1 MSPSSFDDTFETL
14 KHRVLV
20 IGGAAG
26 ATWGCSAAL
35 GLLLASMWL
44 DLVWDLSAA
53 ARLIAVLAAVI
64 AGLTLLTS
72 FVARAI
78 RRAQDAVLARQL
90 DETGE
95 TGGEI
100 VSGFEL
106 QTTSGSATA
115 VIGLTHALAEL
126 AVVKAARC
134 ASQIPPALVAPSRPV
149 RRAATSFAALSL
161 GLVLI
166 AMSAPRLAG
175 TEWLR
180 FADPFG
186 DHPPFSQ
193 TELRVEPGDAKVR
206 YGDGLDVFV
215 TTSGPPVDELE
226 LVLRTGDSKTKL
238 HEEALPMFPD
248 SPGRWRASVATVTTP
263 GQYFVRAR
271 TTRSHRFRL
280 NVITVP
286 QLEEAQFRV
295 TPPAYTRDAPYEGP
309 LPQGGLSA
317 LAGATVEVRARSNRP
332 LSGGA
337 LEIVSGEQRETVKL
351 EPVNAVAALAKVRAN
366 DEAARVLA
374 NAATS
379 GVEVESVTSH
389 EVLGSW
395 TIARPGTFQLKVTD
409 VAGQESRDSFTGTIN
424 VLKDQVPFVRLLEP
438 APQSL
443 ATPSITLPVVI
454 AAEDDYGITKLQL
467 FRSLNDSRPMPM
479 SLPTTSPPSRRHEE
493 QTPLP
498 LSAYGLLP
506 GDVIKLFARVEDN
519 DPAGA
524 KGSESP
530 VAVIQIISDEEL
542 QQMIR
547 TREGVDVLLSKYQQ
561 AQRRLE
567 ALQEEIEQL
576 KTQLEKRDADG
587 AISDEE
593 KQSLEKLA
601 ERIAKG
607 AEAVRESAK
616 HTLPYDIDKAL
627 NKELEKLAEQMEQ
640 AAEETKQA
648 ASQPGGKP
656 SAGKAAKKLDEV
668 QKKLAQERKEF
679 KEGVN
684 DPLDQLAQ
692 IYPLLEDQSRFV
704 ELYHRQRDLAER
716 LASLK
721 DRDNP
726 EDPATKARMRE
737 LEEEQR
743 KNHEDLDSLLNDI
756 EAHAS
761 RLPDDDPKLKELA
774 ESSREFV
781 EAVRG
786 SGANQ
791 AMTDAESGLAEFS
804 GTRGHGEAKNA
815 ADILEKFLSRC
826 QGTGK
831 QCEGACDSLKFK
843 PGEGCLG
850 DTLSQM
856 LADAGFKPGGKT
868 GQNGPLG
875 SGGGFSARRSSLNNI
890 GLYGNLPT
898 RGNPTQSKSGG
909 GKQSLSVGGSYRTDA
924 DQVTSSRLD
933 PHGLLK
939 ASGAGE
945 TAVPAR
951 YRSRVEQYFQRIAD
965 ETGK

>member
-1 MSPSSFDDTFETL
+1 MSPNSFDDTFESL
-14 KHRVLV
+14 KHRVLA
-20 IGGAAG
+20 IGGASG
-26 ATWGCSAAL
+26 ATWGCSAAI

-53 ARLIAVLAAVI
+53 ARLMAVIAAVI
-64 AGLTLLTS
+64 AGLTLLAS

-78 RRAQDAVLARQL
+78 RRAQDALLARQL

-106 QTTSGSATA
+106 QAASGSATA
-115 VIGLTHALAEL
+115 EIGLTHALAEL
-126 AVVKAARC
+126 AVVKAARR

-166 AMSAPRLAG
+166 AMFAPRLAG

-206 YGDGLDVFV
+206 YGDGLEVFV

-248 SPGRWRASVATVTTP
+248 SPGRWRASIAAVTTP

-271 TTRSHRFRL
+271 TTRSHRYRL

-286 QLEEAQFRV
+286 QLEEVRFRV

-317 LAGATVEVRARSNRP
+317 LAGAIVEVRARSNRP
-332 LSGGA
+332 LSSGV
-337 LEIVSGEQRETVKL
+337 LEIMPSGSDTLTRRASEEVKEDKTSLARRVSVDQPEIVRL
-351 EPVNAVAALAKVRAN
+351 EPASA
-366 DEAARVLA
+366 D
-374 NAATS
+374 
-379 GVEVESVTSH
+379 GDSH

-395 TIARPGTFQLKVTD
+395 TIARGGTFQLKVTD
-409 VAGQESRDSFTGTIN
+409 VAGQDSRESFTGTIN
-424 VLKDQVPFVRLLEP
+424 LLKDQVPFVRLLEP

-454 AAEDDYGITKLQL
+454 GAEDDYGITKLQL
-467 FRSLNDSRPMPM
+467 YRSLNDSRPMPM

-493 QTPLP
+493 QASLP
-498 LSAYGLLP
+498 LSAYGLRP

-576 KTQLEKRDADG
+576 KKQLEKRDADG
-587 AISDEE
+587 ALSDEE

-601 ERIAKG
+601 ERIAEE
-607 AEAVRESAK
+607 AEAVSESAK

-627 NKELEKLAEQMEQ
+627 NKELEKLAEQMQQ

-668 QKKLAQERKEF
+668 QKKLAQQRKEF

-704 ELYHRQRDLAER
+704 ELYQRQRDLAER

-726 EDPATKARMRE
+726 KDPATKARMRE

-743 KNHEDLDSLLNDI
+743 KTHEDLDSLLNDI
-756 EAHAS
+756 EEHAS
-761 RLPDDDPKLKELA
+761 RLPDDDPKLKKLA
-774 ESSREFV
+774 ESARDFV
-781 EAVRG
+781 EALRA

-791 AMTDAESGLAEFS
+791 AMNDAESGLAEFS
-804 GTRGHGEAKNA
+804 GTRGHGEAKRA

-826 QGTGK
+826 QGMG
-831 QCEGACDSLKFK
+831 QECEGACDSLKFK

-856 LADAGFKPGGKT
+856 LADAGFKPGGKP
-868 GQNGPLG
+868 GQNGPFG
-875 SGGGFSARRSSLNNI
+875 AGGGFSARRSSLSNI

-909 GKQSLSVGGSYRTDA
+909 GKQSLSIGGSYRTDA
-924 DQVTSSRLD
+924 DRVTSSRLD

>member
-1 MSPSSFDDTFETL
+1 MSPNSFDDTFETL
-14 KHRVLV
+14 KHRVLA
-20 IGGAAG
+20 IGGASG
-26 ATWGCSAAL
+26 ATWGCSAAI

-64 AGLTLLTS
+64 AGLTLLVS

-106 QTTSGSATA
+106 QTASNSTTA
-115 VIGLTHALAEL
+115 KVGLTHALAEL
-126 AVVKAARC
+126 AVVKAARR
-134 ASQIPPALVAPSRPV
+134 AAQIPLALVAPTQPV

-161 GLVLI
+161 GLALI
-166 AMSAPRLAG
+166 AMLAPRLAG

-215 TTSGPPVDELE
+215 TTAGPPVDELE
-226 LVLRTGDSKTKL
+226 LVLRIGSSKTKL
-238 HEEALPMFPD
+238 REEALPMFPD
-248 SPGRWRASVATVTTP
+248 SPGRWRASVAAVTTP

-271 TTRSHRFRL
+271 TTRSHRFQL

-286 QLEEAQFRV
+286 QLEEVRFRV

-332 LSGGA
+332 LSSGA
-337 LEIVSGEQRETVKL
+337 LEIASGEQHETVKL
-351 EPVNAVAALAKVRAN
+351 EPVSA
-366 DEAARVLA
+366 D
-374 NAATS
+374 
-379 GVEVESVTSH
+379 GDSH

-409 VAGQESRDSFTGTIN
+409 VAGQDSRDSFTGTIN

-467 FRSLNDSRPMPM
+467 FRSLNDSRALPL

-498 LSAYGLLP
+498 LSTYGLRP

-530 VAVIQIISDEEL
+530 VAVIQIVSDEDL
-542 QQMIR
+542 QQMVR

-576 KTQLEKRDADG
+576 KKQLEKRDADG
-587 AISDEE
+587 ALSEEE

-601 ERIAKG
+601 ERIAEE

-627 NKELEKLAEQMEQ
+627 NKELEKLADQMEQ

-648 ASQPGGKP
+648 ASSPNGKP
-656 SAGKAAKKLDEV
+656 SAGEAAKKLDEV
-668 QKKLAQERKEF
+668 QKKLAKERKDF

-743 KNHEDLDSLLNDI
+743 KNREDLESLLNDI
-756 EAHAS
+756 EEHAS

-774 ESSREFV
+774 DSAREFV
-781 EAVRG
+781 EAVRD

-791 AMTDAESGLAEFS
+791 AMSDAESGLAEFS
-804 GTRGHGEAKNA
+804 GTRGHSEAKRA

-826 QGTGK
+826 QGMGE
-831 QCEGACDSLKFK
+831 QSEGACNSLKFK

-856 LADAGFKPGGKT
+856 LADAGFKPGGGKP
-868 GQNGPLG
+868 GQNGALG
-875 SGGGFSARRSSLNNI
+875 AGGGFSARRSSLSNI

-909 GKQSLSVGGSYRTDA
+909 GKQSLSIGGSYRTDV

>member
-1 MSPSSFDDTFETL
+1 MSPNSFDDTFETL
-14 KHRVLV
+14 KHRVLA
-20 IGGAAG
+20 IGSASG
-26 ATWGCSAAL
+26 ATWGCSAAI

-53 ARLIAVLAAVI
+53 ARLMAVLAAVI
-64 AGLTLLTS
+64 AGLTLLVS

-90 DETGE
+90 DDTGA

-106 QTTSGSATA
+106 QSSSHSAATTT
-115 VIGLTHALAEL
+115 GLTHALAEL
-126 AVVKAARC
+126 AVLKAARL
-134 ASQIPPALVAPSRPV
+134 AAQVPLSLAAPSQPV
-149 RRAATSFAALSL
+149 RRAAISFGALSL

-166 AMSAPRLAG
+166 AMFAPRLAG

-206 YGDGLDVFV
+206 YGDGLEVFV
-215 TTSGPPVDELE
+215 TTAGPPVDELE
-226 LVLRTGDSKTKL
+226 LVLRTGSSKTKL

-248 SPGRWRASVATVTTP
+248 SPGRWRASVAAVTTP

-271 TTRSHRFRL
+271 TTRSHRFQL

-286 QLEEAQFRV
+286 QLEEVRFRV

-332 LSGGA
+332 LSKGA
-337 LEIVSGEQRETVKL
+337 LEIVSGEQHETVKL
-351 EPVNAVAALAKVRAN
+351 QPVST
-366 DEAARVLA
+366 DGE
-374 NAATS
+374 
-379 GVEVESVTSH
+379 SH

-409 VAGQESRDSFTGTIN
+409 VAGQDSRDSFTGTIN
-424 VLKDQVPFVRLLEP
+424 LLKDQVPFVRLLEP

-467 FRSLNDSRPMPM
+467 FRSLNDSRALPL

-498 LSAYGLLP
+498 LSAYGLKP

-530 VAVIQIISDEEL
+530 VAVIQIVSDEDL
-542 QQMIR
+542 QQMVR

-576 KTQLEKRDADG
+576 KKQLEKRDADG
-587 AISDEE
+587 ALSDEE

-601 ERIAKG
+601 ERIAEE
-607 AEAVRESAK
+607 AAAVRESAK
-616 HTLPYDIDKAL
+616 HALPYDIDKAL
-627 NKELEKLAEQMEQ
+627 NKELEKLADQMEQ
-640 AAEETKQA
+640 AAKETKQA
-648 ASQPGGKP
+648 ASQPKP
-656 SAGKAAKKLDEV
+656 SAGKAAKKLEEV

-743 KNHEDLDSLLNDI
+743 KNREDLDALLNDI
-756 EAHAS
+756 EEHAS
-761 RLPDDDPKLKELA
+761 RLPDDDQKLKELA
-774 ESSREFV
+774 DSSREFV

-804 GTRGHGEAKNA
+804 GTRGHGEAKHA

-826 QGTGK
+826 QGMGE
-831 QCEGACDSLKFK
+831 QSEGACNSLKFK

-856 LADAGFKPGGKT
+856 LADAGFKPGGKP
-868 GQNGPLG
+868 GQNGALG
-875 SGGGFSARRSSLNNI
+875 AGGGFSARRSSLSNI

-898 RGNPTQSKSGG
+898 RGNPTQSKSGS

>member
-1 MSPSSFDDTFETL
+1 MSPYSFDDTFQAL
-14 KHRVLV
+14 KHRVLA
-20 IGGAAG
+20 IGGVSG
-26 ATWGCSAAL
+26 ATWGCCAAV
-35 GLLLASMWL
+35 GLLLAGAWL
-44 DLVWDLSAA
+44 DLVWDLSEI
-53 ARLIAVLAAVI
+53 ARLLAVFVAVVTGF
-64 AGLTLLTS
+64 ALLTN
-72 FVARAI
+72 FIMRAV
-78 RRAQDAVLARQL
+78 RRAQAPVLARRL

-106 QTTSGSATA
+106 QTANNSETTA
-115 VIGLTHALAEL
+115 DLTHALAEMAVIKAAQRADEIPRSL
-126 AVVKAARC
+126 AV
-134 ASQIPPALVAPSRPV
+134 PSKPV
-149 RRAATSFAALSL
+149 RRAALSFGVLALS
-161 GLVLI
+161 VMVIALI
-166 AMSAPRLAG
+166 APRLAG

-193 TELRVEPGDAKVR
+193 TDLRVEPGDAKVR

-215 TTSGPPVDELE
+215 TTAGPPVDELE
-226 LVLRTGDSKTKL
+226 LVLRTINSKSVL
-238 HEEALPMFPD
+238 REESLPMFPD
-248 SPGRWRASVATVTTP
+248 SPGRWRASVSSITTP
-263 GQYFVRAR
+263 GQYWVRAR
-271 TTRSHRFRL
+271 SARSHRFKL
-280 NVITVP
+280 DVITVP
-286 QLEEAQFRV
+286 QLEEVRFRV

-309 LPQGGLSA
+309 LPQGGLSG
-317 LAGATVEVRARSNRP
+317 LAGAKVEVRVRSNRP
-332 LSGGA
+332 LSRGA
-337 LEIVSGEQRETVKL
+337 LELISGDHHETVTL
-351 EPVNAVAALAKVRAN
+351 QPISA
-366 DEAARVLA
+366 D
-374 NAATS
+374 
-379 GVEVESVTSH
+379 GDSH
-389 EVLGSW
+389 EVIGSW
-395 TIARPGTFQLKVTD
+395 TIARAGTFQLKVTD
-409 VAGQESRDSFTGTIN
+409 VTGQDSRDSFTGTIN

-443 ATPSITLPVVI
+443 ATPSITLPVII

-467 FRSLNDSRPMPM
+467 YRSLNDSRALPL
-479 SLPTTSPPSRRHEE
+479 SLPTTDPASRRHEE
-493 QTPLP
+493 QTALP
-498 LSAYGLLP
+498 LSAYGLKP

-542 QQMIR
+542 QQMVR

-576 KTQLEKRDADG
+576 KKQLEKRDADG
-587 AISDEE
+587 ALSDEE
-593 KQSLEKLA
+593 KESIEKLA
-601 ERIAKG
+601 EKIAEE

-616 HTLPYDIDKAL
+616 HTLPYDIDKSL
-627 NKELEKLAEQMEQ
+627 NKELEKLADQMQQ
-640 AAEETKQA
+640 AAEEAKEA
-648 ASQPGGKP
+648 AAPSPNGKP
-656 SAGKAAKKLDEV
+656 SAGKAARKLDEI

-684 DPLDQLAQ
+684 DPLDRLAE

-704 ELYHRQRDLAER
+704 DLYQRQRDLAER

-721 DRDNP
+721 DKENTD
-726 EDPATKARMRE
+726 DPATKARMRE
-737 LEEEQR
+737 LEDEQR
-743 KNHEDLDSLLNDI
+743 KNREDLEELLNDI
-756 EAHAS
+756 EAHAA

-774 ESSREFV
+774 DSAREFV

-791 AMTDAESGLAEFS
+791 AMNDAESGLSEFS
-804 GTRGHGEAKNA
+804 GKRGHGEAKNA

-826 QGTGK
+826 KGMGQQG
-831 QCEGACDSLKFK
+831 ENACDSLKFK

-850 DTLSQM
+850 DSLSQM
-856 LADAGFKPGGKT
+856 LADAGFKPGSGKP
-868 GQNGPLG
+868 GPNGAFG
-875 SGGGFSARRSSLNNI
+875 AGGGFSARRSALSNI
-890 GLYGNLPT
+890 GLYGQMPT
-898 RGNPTQSKSGG
+898 RGNPTQSKSGS

-924 DQVTSSRLD
+924 DRVSSSRLD

-945 TAVPAR
+945 TSVPAR

-965 ETGK
+965 EAGKK

>member
-1 MSPSSFDDTFETL
+1 MLPDSLKSPIEGQIEMSPSSFDSTFQTL
-14 KHRVLV
+14 KRRVLA
-20 IGGAAG
+20 IGGASG
-26 ATWGCSAAL
+26 ATWGCCAAI
-35 GLLLASMWL
+35 GLLLASVWL

-53 ARLIAVLAAVI
+53 ARVIAVLAAVI
-64 AGLTLLTS
+64 AGLTLLVF
-72 FVARAI
+72 FVASAI
-78 RRAQDAVLARQL
+78 RRSQASVLARRL
-90 DETGE
+90 DDNAE

-106 QTTSGSATA
+106 QSTGNSTTTTA
-115 VIGLTHALAEL
+115 GLTQALAEM
-126 AVVKAARC
+126 AVLKAARL
-134 ASQIPPALVAPSRPV
+134 AALVPPAVAAPSQPV
-149 RRAATSFAALSL
+149 RRAAIGFGTLSL
-161 GLVLI
+161 GVVLI
-166 AMSAPRLAG
+166 AMFAPRLAG

-193 TELRVEPGDAKVR
+193 TDLRVEPGNTKVR

-215 TTSGPPVDELE
+215 TTAGPPVDELE
-226 LVLRTGDSKTKL
+226 LVLRTGNTKTGQR
-238 HEEALPMFPD
+238 EETLPMFPD
-248 SPGRWRASVATVTTP
+248 SPGRWRASVASVTLP

-271 TTRSHRFRL
+271 STRSHRFQL
-280 NVITVP
+280 EVITVP
-286 QLEEAQFRV
+286 ELAEVRFRV
-295 TPPAYTRDAPYEGP
+295 TPPEYTRDAPYEGP

-332 LSGGA
+332 LSRGS
-337 LEIVSGEQRETVKL
+337 LELVSGEHRETVRL
-351 EPVNAVAALAKVRAN
+351 EPVSS
-366 DEAARVLA
+366 D
-374 NAATS
+374 
-379 GVEVESVTSH
+379 GTSH
-389 EVLGSW
+389 EVVGSW

-409 VAGQESRDSFTGTIN
+409 VTGQDSRDSFTGTIN

-454 AAEDDYGITKLQL
+454 TAEDDYGITRLQL
-467 FRSLNDSRPMPM
+467 YRSLNDSRAIPL

-498 LSAYGLLP
+498 LSAYGLRP

-524 KGSESP
+524 KGAESP

-542 QQMIR
+542 QQMLR
-547 TREGVDVLLSKYQQ
+547 TREGVDMLLSKYQ
-561 AQRRLE
+561 AAERRLE

-576 KTQLEKRDADG
+576 KKKLEKRDADG
-587 AISDEE
+587 SLSDEE
-593 KQSLEKLA
+593 KESLEKLA
-601 ERIAKG
+601 ERIAEE
-607 AEAVRESAK
+607 AEAVRESAE
-616 HTLPYDIDKAL
+616 HVLPYDIDKSL
-627 NKELEKLAEQMEQ
+627 NDELKTLAKRMDEAAEQCQ
-640 AAEETKQA
+640 QA
-648 ASQPGGKP
+648 ASKPGEKP
-656 SAGKAAKKLDEV
+656 SAGQAVRKLKEI
-668 QKKLAQERKEF
+668 QEKLAQERKEF

-684 DPLDQLAQ
+684 DPLDRLAE
-692 IYPLLEDQSRFV
+692 IYPLLEDQNRFV
-704 ELYHRQRDLAER
+704 DLYYRQRDLAER

-726 EDPATKARMRE
+726 DDPATKSRMRE

-743 KNHEDLDSLLNDI
+743 KNREDLESLLNDI
-756 EAHAS
+756 EEHAS
-761 RLPDDDPKLKELA
+761 RLPDDDPKLKKLA
-774 ESSREFV
+774 DSAREFV
-781 EAVRG
+781 AAVRE
-786 SGANQ
+786 SDANQ
-791 AMTDAESGLAEFS
+791 AMSDAESGLAEFS
-804 GTRGHGEAKNA
+804 GTRGHREAKNA

-826 QGTGK
+826 QGMGQ

-856 LADAGFKPGGKT
+856 LADAGFKPGGGKP
-868 GQNGPLG
+868 GQNGSMG
-875 SGGGFSARRSSLNNI
+875 AGGGFSARRSSLNNI
-890 GLYGNLPT
+890 GLYGQLPT

-909 GKQSLSVGGSYRTDA
+909 GKQSLSAGGSYRTD
-924 DQVTSSRLD
+924 DDRVTSSRLD

-951 YRSRVEQYFQRIAD
+951 YRNRVEQYFQRIAD
-965 ETGK
+965 EAGK

>member
-1 MSPSSFDDTFETL
+1 MPPSSFDNTFQSL
-14 KHRVLV
+14 KRRVLA
-20 IGGAAG
+20 IGGASG
-26 ATWGCSAAL
+26 ATWGCCAAI
-35 GLLLASMWL
+35 GLLLASVWL

-53 ARLIAVLAAVI
+53 SRLVAVLAAVI
-64 AGLTLLTS
+64 AGLTLLAW
-72 FVARAI
+72 FVASAI
-78 RRAQDAVLARQL
+78 RRAQASVLARRL
-90 DETGE
+90 DDTAE

-106 QTTSGSATA
+106 QSCGNSAATA
-115 VIGLTHALAEL
+115 AGLTPALAEM
-126 AVVKAARC
+126 AVLKAARL
-134 ASQIPPALVAPSRPV
+134 ASQVSLTLAAPSQPV
-149 RRAATSFAALSL
+149 RRAAISFGTLSV
-161 GLVLI
+161 GVMLI
-166 AMSAPRLAG
+166 AMFAPRLAG

-193 TELRVEPGDAKVR
+193 IELRVEPGDTKVR

-215 TTSGPPVDELE
+215 TTAGPPVDELE
-226 LVLRTGDSKTKL
+226 LVLRTGDSKTGQR
-238 HEEALPMFPD
+238 EETLPMFPD
-248 SPGRWRASVATVTTP
+248 SPGRWRASVASVTSP

-271 TTRSHRFRL
+271 STRSHRFQL
-280 NVITVP
+280 AVITVP
-286 QLEEAQFRV
+286 ELVEVRFRV
-295 TPPAYTRDAPYEGP
+295 TPPEYTRDAHYEGP

-332 LSGGA
+332 LSRGT
-337 LEIVSGEQRETVKL
+337 LELASGEQHETVRL
-351 EPVNAVAALAKVRAN
+351 EPVGS
-366 DEAARVLA
+366 D
-374 NAATS
+374 S
-379 GVEVESVTSH
+379 TSH
-389 EVLGSW
+389 EVVGSW

-409 VAGQESRDSFTGTIN
+409 VAGQDSRDSFTGTIN
-424 VLKDQVPFVRLLEP
+424 VLKDQIPFVRLLEP

-443 ATPSITLPVVI
+443 ATPSITLPVVV
-454 AAEDDYGITKLQL
+454 AGEDDYGITKLQL
-467 FRSLNDSRPMPM
+467 YRSLNDSRAIPL

-498 LSAYGLLP
+498 LSAYGLRP

-530 VAVIQIISDEEL
+530 VAVIQIITDEEL
-542 QQMIR
+542 QQMMR
-547 TREGVDVLLSKYQQ
+547 TREGADMLLSKYQA

-576 KTQLEKRDADG
+576 RKQLEKRDADG
-587 AISDEE
+587 ALSDEE
-593 KQSLEKLA
+593 KESLEKLA
-601 ERIAKG
+601 ERIAEE
-607 AEAVRESAK
+607 AEAIRESAK
-616 HTLPYDIDKAL
+616 HVLPYDIDKSL
-627 NKELEKLAEQMEQ
+627 NDELKTLAKRMDEAAEQ
-640 AAEETKQA
+640 AKQA
-648 ASQPGGKP
+648 ASPSDGKP
-656 SAGKAAKKLDEV
+656 SAGQAARKLKEI
-668 QKKLAQERKEF
+668 QEKLAQERKEL

-684 DPLDQLAQ
+684 DPLDRLAE

-704 ELYHRQRDLAER
+704 DLYYRQRDLAER

-726 EDPATKARMRE
+726 EDPATKSRMRE

-743 KNHEDLDSLLNDI
+743 KNREDLDALLNDI
-756 EAHAS
+756 EEHAS

-774 ESSREFV
+774 ESAREFV

-791 AMTDAESGLAEFS
+791 AMSDAESGLAEFS
-804 GTRGHGEAKNA
+804 GTRGHREAKNA

-826 QGTGK
+826 QGMGQ
-831 QCEGACDSLKFK
+831 QCEGACEGLKFK

-856 LADAGFKPGGKT
+856 LADAGFKPGGKP
-868 GQNGPLG
+868 GQNGPMG
-875 SGGGFSARRSSLNNI
+875 AGGGFSARRSSLNNI
-890 GLYGNLPT
+890 GLYGQMPT

-909 GKQSLSVGGSYRTDA
+909 GKQSLSVGGSYRTDN
-924 DQVTSSRLD
+924 DRVTSSRLD

-951 YRSRVEQYFQRIAD
+951 YRNRVEQYFQRIAD
-965 ETGK
+965 EARK

>member
-1 MSPSSFDDTFETL
+1 MSPSSFDDTFESL
-14 KHRVLV
+14 KHRVLA
-20 IGGAAG
+20 IGGASG
-26 ATWGCSAAL
+26 ATWGCSAAI
-35 GLLLASMWL
+35 GLLLSSMWL
-44 DLVWDLSAA
+44 DLVWDLSSA
-53 ARLIAVLAAVI
+53 ARLTAVLAAVI
-64 AGLTLLTS
+64 AGLTLLVY

-78 RRAQDAVLARQL
+78 RRTQEAVLARQL
-90 DETGE
+90 DDTGA

-106 QTTSGSATA
+106 QSSSTLDLGRQSPETSVAPNSREFGY
-115 VIGLTHALAEL
+115 GQYLTRALAQL
-126 AVVKAARC
+126 AVVKAARL
-134 ASQIPPALVAPSRPV
+134 AARVPLSLAAPSQPV
-149 RRAATSFAALSL
+149 RRAVFSFGSLSL
-161 GLVLI
+161 GLLLL
-166 AMSAPRLAG
+166 ALFAPRLAG

-186 DHPPFSQ
+186 DHPPYSA

-206 YGDGLDVFV
+206 YGDGLEVLV
-215 TTSGPPVDELE
+215 TTVGPPVDELE
-226 LVLRTGDSKTKL
+226 LVLRTGDTATKP

-248 SPGRWRASVATVTTP
+248 SPGRWRASIAAVTTP

-280 NVITVP
+280 NVLTVP
-286 QLEEAQFRV
+286 QIDEVRFRV
-295 TPPAYTRDAPYEGP
+295 TPPAYTREAPYEGP

-317 LAGATVEVRARSNRP
+317 LAGSTVEVRARSNRP
-332 LSGGA
+332 LSSGA
-337 LEIVSGEQRETVKL
+337 LELVSGEQRETVKL
-351 EPVNAVAALAKVRAN
+351 DPVSA
-366 DEAARVLA
+366 D
-374 NAATS
+374 
-379 GVEVESVTSH
+379 GTSH

-395 TIARPGTFQLKVTD
+395 TIAPAGTFQLKVTD
-409 VAGQESRDSFTGTIN
+409 IAGQESRDSLTGTIQL
-424 VLKDQVPFVRLLEP
+424 LKDQVPFVRLMEP

-467 FRSLNDSRPMPM
+467 FRSLNDSRALPLL
-479 SLPTTSPPSRRHEE
+479 LPTTDPPSRRHEE

-498 LSAYGLLP
+498 LSAYGLRP

-530 VAVIQIISDEEL
+530 VAVIQIVSDEEL

-561 AQRRLE
+561 AQRRLKS
-567 ALQEEIEQL
+567 LQEEIESL
-576 KTQLEKRDADG
+576 KKQLEKRDADG
-587 AISDEE
+587 MLSDEE
-593 KQSLEKLA
+593 KQSLEQLA
-601 ERIAKG
+601 ERIAEE

-616 HTLPYDIDKAL
+616 HTLPYDIDKSL
-627 NKELEKLAEQMEQ
+627 NKELEKLADEMQQ

-648 ASQPGGKP
+648 ANGKP
-656 SAGKAAKKLDEV
+656 SAGKAAKKLDDV

-679 KEGVN
+679 KEGIN
-684 DPLDQLAQ
+684 DPLDRLAQ

-704 ELYHRQRDLAER
+704 ELYERQRDLAER

-721 DRDNP
+721 DQDST
-726 EDPATKARMRE
+726 EDPGTKARMRE
-737 LEEEQR
+737 LEDEQR
-743 KNHEDLDSLLNDI
+743 KNREDLDELLNDI
-756 EAHAS
+756 EEHAA

-774 ESSREFV
+774 DSSREFV

-791 AMTDAESGLAEFS
+791 AMTTAESSLAEFS

-815 ADILEKFLSRC
+815 ADILQKFLSRC

-856 LADAGFKPGGKT
+856 LADAGFKPGGKP

-875 SGGGFSARRSSLNNI
+875 SGGGFSARRGSLSNM

-898 RGNPTQSKSGG
+898 RGNPTQSKSGS

-939 ASGAGE
+939 ASGAGQ

-951 YRSRVEQYFQRIAD
+951 YRNRVEQYFQRIAD
-965 ETGK
+965 ETGKRNSP

>member
-1 MSPSSFDDTFETL
+1 MSPNSFDDTFETL
-14 KHRVLV
+14 KHRVLA
-20 IGGAAG
+20 IGGASG
-26 ATWGCSAAL
+26 ATWGCSAAI
-35 GLLLASMWL
+35 GLLLAGMWL

-64 AGLTLLTS
+64 AGLTLLAS

-106 QTTSGSATA
+106 QTASSSTTTM
-115 VIGLTHALAEL
+115 VGLTHALAEL
-126 AVVKAARC
+126 AVVKAARR
-134 ASQIPPALVAPSRPV
+134 AAQIPLALVAPSQPV
-149 RRAATSFAALSL
+149 RRAAVSFGALSL
-161 GLVLI
+161 GLILI
-166 AMSAPRLAG
+166 AMLAPRLAG

-215 TTSGPPVDELE
+215 TTAGPPVDELE
-226 LVLRTGDSKTKL
+226 LVLRIGNSKTKL
-238 HEEALPMFPD
+238 REEALPMFPD
-248 SPGRWRASVATVTTP
+248 SPGRRRASVAAVTTP

-271 TTRSHRFRL
+271 TTRSHRFQL

-286 QLEEAQFRV
+286 QLEEVRFRV

-332 LSGGA
+332 LSSGA
-337 LEIVSGEQRETVKL
+337 LEIVSGEQHETVKL
-351 EPVNAVAALAKVRAN
+351 EPVSA
-366 DEAARVLA
+366 D
-374 NAATS
+374 
-379 GVEVESVTSH
+379 GDSH

-409 VAGQESRDSFTGTIN
+409 VAGQDSRDSFTGTIN

-467 FRSLNDSRPMPM
+467 FRSLNDSQALPL

-498 LSAYGLLP
+498 LSAYGLRP

-530 VAVIQIISDEEL
+530 VAVIQIVSDEDL
-542 QQMIR
+542 QQMVR

-576 KTQLEKRDADG
+576 KKQLEKRDADG
-587 AISDEE
+587 ALSDEE

-601 ERIAKG
+601 ERIAEE

-737 LEEEQR
+737 LEDEQR
-743 KNHEDLDSLLNDI
+743 KNREDLDALLNDI
-756 EAHAS
+756 EEHAS

-774 ESSREFV
+774 ESAREFV

-791 AMTDAESGLAEFS
+791 AMSDAESGLAEFS
-804 GTRGHGEAKNA
+804 GTRGHGEAKHA

-826 QGTGK
+826 QGMGE
-831 QCEGACDSLKFK
+831 QSEGACNSLKFK

-856 LADAGFKPGGKT
+856 LADAGFKPGGGKP
-868 GQNGPLG
+868 GQNGALG
-875 SGGGFSARRSSLNNI
+875 AGGGFSARRSSLSNI

-924 DQVTSSRLD
+924 DRVTSSRLD

-965 ETGK
+965 EASK

>member
-1 MSPSSFDDTFETL
+1 MSPNSFDDTFETL
-14 KHRVLV
+14 KHRVLA
-20 IGGAAG
+20 IGGASG
-26 ATWGCSAAL
+26 ATWGCSAAI

-53 ARLIAVLAAVI
+53 ARLVAVLAAVI
-64 AGLTLLTS
+64 AGLTLLVS

-78 RRAQDAVLARQL
+78 RRAQDTVLARQL

-106 QTTSGSATA
+106 QTTSNSTATM
-115 VIGLTHALAEL
+115 VGLTHALAEL
-126 AVVKAARC
+126 AVVKAARR
-134 ASQIPPALVAPSRPV
+134 AAQIPLALVAPTQPV
-149 RRAATSFAALSL
+149 RRAVTSFAALSL
-161 GLVLI
+161 GLILI
-166 AMSAPRLAG
+166 AMLAPRLAG

-193 TELRVEPGDAKVR
+193 TELRVEPGHAKVR

-248 SPGRWRASVATVTTP
+248 SPGRWRASVAAVTTP

-271 TTRSHRFRL
+271 TTRSHRYRL

-286 QLEEAQFRV
+286 QLEEVRFRI

-332 LSGGA
+332 LSSGA
-337 LEIVSGEQRETVKL
+337 LEIVSGEQHEMVKL
-351 EPVNAVAALAKVRAN
+351 EPVST
-366 DEAARVLA
+366 D
-374 NAATS
+374 
-379 GVEVESVTSH
+379 GDCH

-395 TIARPGTFQLKVTD
+395 TISRPGTFQLKVTD
-409 VAGQESRDSFTGTIN
+409 VAGQDSRDSFTGTIN

-479 SLPTTSPPSRRHEE
+479 SLPTASPPSRRHEE

-498 LSAYGLLP
+498 LSAYGLRP

-530 VAVIQIISDEEL
+530 VAVIQIVSDEDL
-542 QQMIR
+542 QQMVR

-576 KTQLEKRDADG
+576 KKQLEKRDADG
-587 AISDEE
+587 ALSDEE

-601 ERIAKG
+601 ERIAEE

-627 NKELEKLAEQMEQ
+627 NKELEKLAEQMQQ

-648 ASQPGGKP
+648 ASSPNGKP

-743 KNHEDLDSLLNDI
+743 KNREELESLLNDI
-756 EAHAS
+756 EEHAS

-774 ESSREFV
+774 ESAREFV

-804 GTRGHGEAKNA
+804 GTRGHGEGKRA
-815 ADILEKFLSRC
+815 ADILERFLSRC
-826 QGTGK
+826 QGMGE
-831 QCEGACDSLKFK
+831 QGEGACNSLKFK

-856 LADAGFKPGGKT
+856 LADAGFKPGGKP

-875 SGGGFSARRSSLNNI
+875 AGGGFSARRSSLSNI

-898 RGNPTQSKSGG
+898 RGNPTQSKTGG
-909 GKQSLSVGGSYRTDA
+909 GKQSLSIGGSYRTDA

-965 ETGK
+965 EAGK

>member
-1 MSPSSFDDTFETL
+1 MSPYSFDDTFQAL
-14 KHRVLV
+14 KHRVLA
-20 IGGAAG
+20 IGGASG
-26 ATWGCSAAL
+26 ATWGCCAAI
-35 GLLLASMWL
+35 GLLLVGAWL
-44 DLVWDLSAA
+44 DLVWDLSEV
-53 ARLIAVLAAVI
+53 ARLLAVFVAVI
-64 AGLTLLTS
+64 TGLALLTS
-72 FVARAI
+72 FIMRAV
-78 RRAQDAVLARQL
+78 RRAQAPVLARRL

-106 QTTSGSATA
+106 QSSNNSATTA
-115 VIGLTHALAEL
+115 DLTHALAEM
-126 AVVKAARC
+126 AVIKAARR
-134 ASQIPPALVAPSRPV
+134 ADEIPRALAIPSKPV
-149 RRAATSFAALSL
+149 RRAALSFGAIALS
-161 GLVLI
+161 VMVIALI
-166 AMSAPRLAG
+166 APPLAG

-193 TELRVEPGDAKVR
+193 TALQVEPGDAKVR

-215 TTSGPPVDELE
+215 TTAGPPVDELE
-226 LVLRTGDSKTKL
+226 LVLRTVNGKSVL
-238 HEEALPMFPD
+238 REESLPMFPD
-248 SPGRWRASVATVTTP
+248 SPGRWRASVASITSP

-271 TTRSHRFRL
+271 STRSHRFKL
-280 NVITVP
+280 DVITVP
-286 QLEEAQFRV
+286 QLEEVRFRV

-317 LAGATVEVRARSNRP
+317 LAGAKVEVRARSNRP
-332 LSGGA
+332 LSRGA
-337 LEIVSGEQRETVKL
+337 LEITPSSADSPARRASEGTKEDNPSLARRASGEHHETVTL
-351 EPVNAVAALAKVRAN
+351 EPVSA
-366 DEAARVLA
+366 D
-374 NAATS
+374 
-379 GVEVESVTSH
+379 GDSH
-389 EVLGSW
+389 EVIGSW
-395 TIARPGTFQLKVTD
+395 TIAGAGTFQLKVTD
-409 VAGQESRDSFTGTIN
+409 VTGQDSRDSFSGTIN
-424 VLKDQVPFVRLLEP
+424 LLKDQVPFVRLMEP

-443 ATPSITLPVVI
+443 ATPSITLPVVL

-467 FRSLNDSRPMPM
+467 FRSLNDSRALPL
-479 SLPTTSPPSRRHEE
+479 SLPTTDPASRRYEE
-493 QTPLP
+493 QTALP
-498 LSAYGLLP
+498 LSAYGLKP

-542 QQMIR
+542 QQMVR

-576 KTQLEKRDADG
+576 KKQLEKRDADG
-587 AISDEE
+587 ALSDEE
-593 KQSLEKLA
+593 KESIEKLA
-601 ERIAKG
+601 ERIAEE

-616 HTLPYDIDKAL
+616 HTLPYDIDKSL
-627 NKELEKLAEQMEQ
+627 NKELEKLADQMQQ
-640 AAEETKQA
+640 ASEEAKEA
-648 ASQPGGKP
+648 AAPSPNGKP
-656 SAGKAAKKLDEV
+656 SAGKAARKLDEI

-684 DPLDQLAQ
+684 DPLDRLAE

-704 ELYHRQRDLAER
+704 DLYYRQRDLAER

-721 DRDNP
+721 DKENSD
-726 EDPATKARMRE
+726 DPSTKARMRE
-737 LEEEQR
+737 LEDEQR
-743 KNHEDLDSLLNDI
+743 KNREDLEELLNDI
-756 EAHAS
+756 ESHAS

-774 ESSREFV
+774 DSAREFV

-791 AMTDAESGLAEFS
+791 AMSNAESGLSEFS
-804 GTRGHGEAKNA
+804 GKRGHGEAKNA

-826 QGTGK
+826 QGMGK
-831 QCEGACDSLKFK
+831 QCENACDSLKFK

-850 DTLSQM
+850 DSLSQM
-856 LADAGFKPGGKT
+856 LADAGFKPGGGKP
-868 GQNGPLG
+868 GPNGAFG
-875 SGGGFSARRSSLNNI
+875 AGGGFSARRSALSNI
-890 GLYGNLPT
+890 GLYGKMPT

-924 DQVTSSRLD
+924 DRVTSSRLD

-939 ASGAGE
+939 ASGTGE

-951 YRSRVEQYFQRIAD
+951 YRNRVEQYFQRIAD
-965 ETGK
+965 EAGKK